1 MLYKY
6 NIYYLKHSQ
15 KYVSQWVHVFILCL
29 FSLALFGVEKDRERV
44 LVVGRRKKQSDKQ
57 TRNTGEQLLAK
68 KKPLSK
74 HRNFFTIQ
82 ENTPFWI
89 THQRVFPR
97 LLTNPEILSGCKLAK
112 LYQMSGT
119 LKSFKKLNKHSQFQM
134 LNCFAYATLQAPL
147 ICYHPHV
154 HKNPSRTRSLFTGF
168 RRKMGF
174 QASHLTEIG
183 FTSAF

>member
-1 MLYKY
+1 MAFEIRWQNVY
-6 NIYYLKHSQ
+6 NGNVYTGKITKASKVCRQ
-15 KYVSQWVHVFILCL
+15 KSHRQ
-29 FSLALFGVEKDRERV
+29 V
-44 LVVGRRKKQSDKQ
+44 LHRQIRNGKI
-57 TRNTGEQLLAK
+57 TRA
-68 KKPLSK
+68 
-74 HRNFFTIQ
+74 R

-134 LNCFAYATLQAPL
+134 LNCFAYATLQALL